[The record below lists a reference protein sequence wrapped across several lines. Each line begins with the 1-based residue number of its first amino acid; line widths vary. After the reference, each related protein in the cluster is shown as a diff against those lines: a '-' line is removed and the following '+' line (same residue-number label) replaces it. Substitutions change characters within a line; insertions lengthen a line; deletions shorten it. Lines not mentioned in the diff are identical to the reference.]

1 MTSLRT
7 IELRCP
13 VCRNH
18 FTSRAVDSTDSMGG
32 ESTDFHARS
41 VGVQPLAYLV
51 HLCERCGY
59 AGNEDQFAE
68 DVVLSP
74 GLENRVWN
82 ELAPRLSPDG
92 TTGSDKYE
100 FAAKVASWQGEQ
112 PRRLGELWLRA
123 AWCCV
128 DENDVEGER
137 YYRRHAV
144 WAFEEALA
152 TYDGVGRDERALIT
166 YLVGELW
173 RRIGDEQRAKKW
185 FDRVPGEITSPTR
198 QRWVADAARQQK
210 HQPREWFRR
219 AA

>member
-18 FTSRAVDSTDSMGG
+18 FTSRAVDSTDSMAG

-51 HLCERCGY
+51 HLCERCG
-59 AGNEDQFAE
+59 
-68 DVVLSP
+68 
-74 GLENRVWN
+74 
-82 ELAPRLSPDG
+82 
-92 TTGSDKYE
+92 YE

-185 FDRVPGEITSPTR
+185 FDRVPVEITSPTR